1 MQVTSIK
8 LIVDSTWCIQGD
20 RTSSSSEYADER
32 APRPAPGTN
41 AYFNEKIYCTCK
53 RCQNRKLKK

>member
-53 RCQNRKLKK
+53 RC